1 MTFNTNEIVASLQQQ
16 FGSDAVR
23 SASLLPGNREA
34 VFIQPAHQ
42 QQVFNF
48 LFYEK
53 QWRFDRLHDIMLL
66 FQPGFEQTDYCLQ
79 YEISSKKF
87 GNKLRLLLP
96 YQFETPSLCSLRH
109 LFDNAVLL
117 EKKMTDIHQLHFKQR
132 SSRFSLLKEQVR
144 AALVLLPF

>member
-16 FGSDAVR
+16 FGSDAVH
-23 SASLLPGNREA
+23 SASLLPVNREA
-34 VFIQPAHQ
+34 VFLQPIYQ

-66 FQPGFEQTDYCLQ
+66 FQPGIEQTDYCLQ

-87 GNKLRLLLP
+87 ENKLRLLLP
-96 YQFETPSLCSLRH
+96 YQFEHPSICSLRH
-109 LFDNAVLL
+109 LFDNAVAL
-117 EKKMTDIHQLHFKQR
+117 EKKMTDIHQLHFR
-132 SSRFSLLKEQVR
+132 HRISRIGLFKEKVK